1 MTDDKRPRV
10 SSVVIDG
17 DRSSGG
23 DSKGSSLTP
32 MLIGGLVLVILGGI
46 IVMMFV

>member
-1 MTDDKRPRV
+1 MADNKRPGKNAV
-10 SSVVIDG
+10 IIDG

-23 DSKGSSLTP
+23 DSEGSTLTP

>member
-1 MTDDKRPRV
+1 MADDKKPRNNAV
-10 SSVVIDG
+10 IIDG

-23 DSKGSSLTP
+23 DSKGSTLTP
-32 MLIGGLVLVILGGI
+32 MLIGGLVLVVLGGI